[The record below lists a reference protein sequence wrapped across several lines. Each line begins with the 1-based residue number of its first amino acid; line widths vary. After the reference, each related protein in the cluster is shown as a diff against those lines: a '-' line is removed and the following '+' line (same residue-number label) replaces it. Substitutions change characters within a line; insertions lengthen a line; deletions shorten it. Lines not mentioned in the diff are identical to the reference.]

1 MRILIG
7 ALAVAVLA
15 GCSSNAITIKQT
27 TPASPDEVYAYQA
40 KPSGPSGRVTVMRE
54 GGAYGAACDVVVYV
68 NDKRAAKLGTSE
80 RATFHLPVGKA
91 TVGVGLTDSGLCGG
105 AEVRTIPAD
114 VPLNG
119 EKLYRISSDI
129 NGWLIT
135 PYVEHSSE

>member
-1 MRILIG
+1 MRIMIG
-7 ALAVAVLA
+7 ALAIAAIA
-15 GCSSNAITIKQT
+15 GCSSNAINLKQT
-27 TPASPDEVYAYQA
+27 TPASPEEVYAYQA

-54 GGAYGAACDVVVYV
+54 GGVYGAACDVVVYV

-80 RATFHLPVGKA
+80 RATFYLPVGKA
-91 TVGVGLTDSGLCGG
+91 SLGVGLTDAGLCGG

-135 PYVEHSSE
+135 PYHER